1 MRAEFSQRP
10 LSSNC
15 SLRFSSTLEREAAS
29 IGQLLPFNSSMRY
42 PPTRFPDARPCMKGA
57 LLFQSATALPMR
69 NYVGPPM

>member
-1 MRAEFSQRP
+1 MRAEFPQRP

-15 SLRFSSTLEREAAS
+15 SLRIPSTLEREAAS

-42 PPTRFPDARPCMKGA
+42 PPTRFPNVRPCVKGA
-57 LLFQSATALPMR
+57 LLFQSATAISLR